1 MTAHFGRDRTGPAP
15 FRAACV
21 TLLSLAVLA
30 LAGCSSRPVLRGGD
44 GGYYGGDRPP
54 DSVPV
59 DLASIPDAVPVALPR
74 SKTGNKPY
82 EVLGRTWRPL
92 ASAEG
97 YRERGIASWYGRKFH
112 GRRTS
117 SGEPYDMF
125 AMTAAHP
132 VLPLPTFVQVTSL
145 DNGRSVVVKVNDR
158 GPFLHGRLIDL
169 SYAAAWKLGITK
181 TGTGRVEVVAL
192 DPKDGTPSVFG
203 KATGDSSVWSGVAGS
218 AQVETTNRE
227 PGDGSRYVVQ
237 VGAFNDLGNAL
248 VLRGSLRAAGY
259 TLFPVQDEE
268 LAGQGAP
275 FRVLVGPYGRWSD
288 ADRARLDQERISGLR
303 GILREI

>member
-1 MTAHFGRDRTGPAP
+1 MPFSHVRNGPSP
-15 FRAACV
+15 RRLACI
-21 TLLSLAVLA
+21 TLLFTAVLA
-30 LAGCSSRPVLRGGD
+30 LAGCQSRPVWQGGE
-44 GGYYGGDRPP
+44 GGFFGGDRPP
-54 DSVPV
+54 DTVPV

-74 SKTGNKPY
+74 SKSGNKPY
-82 EVLGRTWRPL
+82 KVMGRTWRPL
-92 ASAEG
+92 SSAEG
-97 YRERGIASWYGRKFH
+97 YRERGVASWYGRKFH

-132 VLPLPTFVQVTSL
+132 VLPLPTFVRVTSL

-192 DPKDGTPSVFG
+192 DSSNGAASITG
-203 KATGDSSVWSGVAGS
+203 KASDGPTLWTGVAGAS
-218 AQVETTNRE
+218 PAAIPVRE
-227 PGDGSRYVVQ
+227 PTTEVRYVVQ
-237 VGAFNDLGNAL
+237 IGSFNDLLNAL
-248 VLRGSLRAAGY
+248 ELRGRLRLAGY
-259 TLFPVQDEE
+259 TLLPVPDEE
-268 LAGQGAP
+268 LAGRGAP
-275 FRVLVGPYGRWSD
+275 FRVLVGPYDQWSD
-288 ADRARLDQERISGLR
+288 ADRVRLDQERITGLR

>member
-1 MTAHFGRDRTGPAP
+1 MMVHFGRDRSGPAP
-15 FRAACV
+15 FRAACI

-54 DSVPV
+54 ESVPA

-192 DPKDGTPSVFG
+192 NPKDGAPSVFG
-203 KATGDSSVWSGVAGS
+203 KTTGDSSVWSGVAGS
-218 AQVETTNRE
+218 AQVETKNRE

-259 TLFPVQDEE
+259 TLFPARDEV